1 MNALAIRETL
11 SHAGPRAAERQLA
24 KISNDQGDEQLSL
37 IVAELTPGEVAMLLG
52 EGDYT
57 KPSTVTPFVTAA
69 QFLGALERFGAKWGK
84 LNKTSTESLLELK
97 SQLADFVLPVLLH
110 AEGEHKK
117 DLIRQ
122 IAEDNLGE
130 DVLVAIPLFETG
142 CPEFLKD
149 FDLREVQHG
158 TWQELYAD
166 LQAQDPVLFKSL
178 SNQVVRLF
186 GATEEDSMDD
196 DEEIKEAAPAVRF
209 LKRTLQALSDK
220 AAKLV
225 QRSPDQKKS
234 EDVFEDI

>member
-11 SHAGPRAAERQLA
+11 SHSGPRAAERQLA
-24 KISNDQGDEQLSL
+24 KISNDQGDDQLSL

-97 SQLADFVLPVLLH
+97 SQLSDFVLPVLLH

-117 DLIRQ
+117 SLIRE
-122 IAEDNLGE
+122 IVEDNLGE
-130 DVLVAIPLFETG
+130 DVLVAIPLFEPG
-142 CPEFLKD
+142 CPEFLRE

-166 LQAQDPVLFKSL
+166 LQTQDPAIFKSL
-178 SNQVVRLF
+178 SKQVTGLF
-186 GATEEDSMDD
+186 GTEEDNMD
-196 DEEIKEAAPAVRF
+196 DEEETKEAAPAVRF
-209 LKRTLQALSDK
+209 LKRTLQSLSDK

-225 QRSPDQKKS
+225 EKSPDQKKS